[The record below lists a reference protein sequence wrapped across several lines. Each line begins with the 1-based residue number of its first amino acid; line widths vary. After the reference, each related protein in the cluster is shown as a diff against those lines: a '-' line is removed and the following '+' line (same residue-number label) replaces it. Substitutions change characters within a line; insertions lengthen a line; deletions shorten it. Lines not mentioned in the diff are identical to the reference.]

1 MKNGK
6 RKSVEILIKRTE
18 DREGWYLAYHP
29 DEFFNVTYSLYFQD
43 TIMGAMAL
51 QRFAEMIRKSYTTD
65 SVILSLEDEWMFHTK
80 AVDDVI
86 GELEKI
92 A

>member
-6 RKSVEILIKRTE
+6 QNSVEILIKRSD
-18 DREGWYLAYHP
+18 DRQGWYLAYHP
-29 DEFFNVTYSLYFQD
+29 DEFLNVTYSLYFQD

-51 QRFAEMIRKSYTTD
+51 QRFAEMIRKSYKTD
-65 SVILSLEDEWMFHTK
+65 SVILSLGDEWMFHTK

-86 GELEKI
+86 GELSKI